1 MEEEPMVSSNDNA
14 SGWPTDP
21 DLGPD
26 EIGERDSSSE
36 QRRRARHVQFVIV
49 VAIACGGVV
58 GSVSRYLLSL
68 ALPTE
73 TGRFPWGTFLIN
85 VTGSALLGFLLVLLM
100 EQFPRGHL
108 ARPAL
113 GTGIIGAYTTF
124 STFVV
129 EAVLLVRDGQV
140 LSALTYVLLSV
151 LVGIGAL
158 WIGMT
163 GARLAMRTERWLGEE
178 LQ

>member
-1 MEEEPMVSSNDNA
+1 MEEELIMSSNDNL
-14 SGWPTDP
+14 SGWPIDP

-26 EIGERDSSSE
+26 EIGERDPLPQ

-49 VAIACGGVV
+49 AAIACGGVV
-58 GSVSRYLLSL
+58 GALSRYLLSL

-85 VTGSALLGFLLVLLM
+85 VTGSALLGFLLILLM

-129 EAVLLVRDGQV
+129 EAVLLVRDGHV
-140 LSALTYVLLSV
+140 LTALTYVLLSV
-151 LVGIGAL
+151 VVGIGAL
-158 WIGMT
+158 WMGMT
-163 GARLAMRTERWLGEE
+163 VARLAIRTERWLGEE
-178 LQ
+178 LR

>member
-1 MEEEPMVSSNDNA
+1 MEEELMVSSNDSV

-26 EIGERDSSSE
+26 EIGNGDASPQ

-49 VAIACGGVV
+49 SAIACGGVV
-58 GSVSRYLLSL
+58 GALSRYLLSL

-85 VTGSALLGFLLVLLM
+85 VTGSALLGFLLILLM

-108 ARPAL
+108 ARPVL
-113 GTGIIGAYTTF
+113 GTGLIGAYTTF
-124 STFVV
+124 STFTV
-129 EAVLLVRDGQV
+129 EAVLLVRDGHV
-140 LSALTYVLLSV
+140 LTALTYVFLSV

-163 GARLAMRTERWLGEE
+163 GARLAMRTEQWLGEE
-178 LQ
+178 LR